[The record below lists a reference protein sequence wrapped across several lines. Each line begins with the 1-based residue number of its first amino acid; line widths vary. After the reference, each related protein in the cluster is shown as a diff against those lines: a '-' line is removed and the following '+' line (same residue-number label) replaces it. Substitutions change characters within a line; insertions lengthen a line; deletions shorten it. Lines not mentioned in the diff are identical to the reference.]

1 MVAALAYAWDQNL
14 DDEQTVRM
22 CIATSAGAV
31 TTIGTKPPTRALVD
45 ELMRQVEIEKIS

>member
-1 MVAALAYAWDQNL
+1 MVAALAYAWDHKL

-31 TTIGTKPPTRALVD
+31 TTIGTKPPTRELVD
-45 ELMRQVEIEKIS
+45 ELMQQVVIEKLS